1 MEIQKMGHEKW
12 VNTFAS
18 IETSLFNRPDFIH
31 TIALAYQKQI
41 TWYVVSDKDAVLFSI
56 PIYHSGRDASLVTH
70 FFYQAIIIH
79 QEFPEIKLLESWK
92 ELIVVLKS
100 DFDHI
105 EFKFAP
111 YVKDIRPFL
120 WADFE
125 HSTRYTSIV
134 YLATF
139 PNYSENVTRSLKKA
153 HKHNLSVNN
162 LTFDQETVSMQI
174 LDMKKYGLGPK
185 HAKRFNSW
193 FSSLSEL
200 QNTRVFQLV
209 DEESSII
216 GSSLFLY
223 DKHSAYLVA
232 TMGGKDSSGGQAYLY
247 DQAFNYF
254 KELGIS
260 EVDLLGANIPSVALY
275 KSKLG
280 GVVEPYFMVSYHK
293 HKFIAD
299 LTQKGKNVAK
309 GMLKSLR
316 IINK

>member
-1 MEIQKMGHEKW
+1 MGHEQW
-12 VNTFAS
+12 VNTFSS
-18 IETSLFNRPDFIH
+18 IETSLFNHPNFIH
-31 TIALAYQKQI
+31 TIAAAYQKQI

-56 PIYHSGRDASLVTH
+56 PIYHSNRNASLVTH
-70 FFYQAIIIH
+70 FFYQAIVLH
-79 QEFPEIKLLESWK
+79 QDFPEIKLLESWK
-92 ELIVVLKS
+92 ELIVVLKV

-111 YVKDIRPFL
+111 YVKDIRPFI
-120 WADFE
+120 WAGFE

-134 YLATF
+134 YSATF
-139 PNYSENVTRSLKKA
+139 PNYSENVIRSLKKA
-153 HKHNLSVNN
+153 YKHKLSVN
-162 LTFDQETVSMQI
+162 TIKIHEETVADQV
-174 LDMKKYGLGPK
+174 LDMKKYGLGLK
-185 HAKRFNSW
+185 HAKRFSTW
-193 FSSLSEL
+193 FTSLSNL
-200 QNTRVFQLV
+200 HHTRVFQLV
-209 DEESSII
+209 DEDGSII
-216 GSSLFLY
+216 GSSLYLL
-223 DKHSAYLVA
+223 DKKQAYLIG
-232 TMGGKDSSGGQAYLY
+232 TMGGKDNSGGQAYLY
-247 DQAFNYF
+247 DQAFQHF

-299 LTQKGKNVAK
+299 LTRKGKNMAK